1 MYDPLSDNTRV
12 VNVPG
17 TDTLLQIMLKK
28 ERTFILP
35 LSKSKLRGD
44 PESWRNSIITGS
56 ITGLSFLIWTTFL
69 NPALF
74 PFILIMTPVFMMAI
88 TVGAKAL
95 SNFMTTDV
103 LEEEASDEDIRD
115 FDSGKN
121 LPEISVD
128 KNLLNSSE
136 QEIIET
142 YRKEALSVKTQE
154 KMIPEFVDDTTFTEL
169 FYKEENT
176 ELTDKK
182 ASSEIYKE
190 LLNADVDHNEPDLF
204 EMPATQ
210 SQQERKL

>member
-44 PESWRNSIITGS
+44 NESWKNSIITGS
-56 ITGLSFLIWTTFL
+56 TTGLSFLIWTTFL
-69 NPALF
+69 HPALF

-88 TVGAKAL
+88 TVAAKAL
-95 SNFMTTDV
+95 SNFMTTDA

-154 KMIPEFVDDTTFTEL
+154 KTIPEFVDDTTFTEL

-176 ELTDKK
+176 ELTDKE

-190 LLNADVDHNEPDLF
+190 LLNADVDRNEPDLF

>member
-17 TDTLLQIMLKK
+17 TDTLLQIMAKK
-28 ERTFILP
+28 EKTFILP
-35 LSKSKLRGD
+35 LSKTQLRGN
-44 PESWRNSIITGS
+44 PESWRNSIIAGS
-56 ITGLSFLIWTTFL
+56 VTGLSFLIWAAFL
-69 NPALF
+69 NPAIF
-74 PFILIMTPVFMMAI
+74 PFILLMTPVFMMAL

-95 SNFMTTDV
+95 SNFMTTEV
-103 LEEEASDEDIRD
+103 FEEAASDEDIRD
-115 FDSGKN
+115 FDSGKK

-136 QEIIET
+136 QEIIEV
-142 YRKEALSVKTQE
+142 YREEAFSENTQT
-154 KMIPEFVDDTTFTEL
+154 KPAPDFVSDTTFTEL
-169 FYKEENT
+169 FHKKEKT
-176 ELTDKK
+176 ELTDKE

-190 LLNADVDHNEPDLF
+190 LLNADADHNEPDLF